1 MGQAPWPAA
10 DAHVGLLDK
19 PMEIRTLTEQDAD
32 AFWQLRLEAL
42 ELEPNAFGDS
52 AAEHRSR
59 DVEATAARLRATSA
73 NDSFVLG
80 AFADHRLVG
89 TVGLLRRS
97 NVKTRHKATVW
108 GVYVTRDWRGKG
120 VARTLFAELMRKAH
134 AQPDLEQIILKVGQ
148 DNAAKRLYLS
158 LGFEPYG
165 LEPRALK
172 IGDRYVDQDLMLLNL
187 ASQPDA

>member
-1 MGQAPWPAA
+1 M
-10 DAHVGLLDK
+10 D
-19 PMEIRTLTEQDAD
+19 IRTLTEQDAE

-42 ELEPNAFGDS
+42 EQEPHAFGDS
-52 AAEHRSR
+52 AAEHRAR
-59 DVEATAARLRATSA
+59 NIEATAARLRATSTH
-73 NDSFVLG
+73 DSFVLG
-80 AFADHRLVG
+80 AFTEDRLIG

-108 GVYVTRDWRGKG
+108 GVYVTRDYRGKG
-120 VARTLFAELMRKAH
+120 VARALFAELIRMAR
-134 AQPDLEQIILKVGQ
+134 AQPDLEQVILKVGAH

-172 IGDRYVDQDLMLLNL
+172 IDQHYVDQDLMLLNL
-187 ASQPDA
+187 ASRPDA